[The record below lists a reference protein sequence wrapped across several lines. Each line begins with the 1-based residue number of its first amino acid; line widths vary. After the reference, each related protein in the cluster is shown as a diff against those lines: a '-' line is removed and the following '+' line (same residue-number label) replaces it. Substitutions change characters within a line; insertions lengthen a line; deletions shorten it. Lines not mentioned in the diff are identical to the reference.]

1 MNDPFVIHV
10 LQSSSQGMLTLDLV
24 EEEELHPGGAE
35 VKGRQR
41 SGTDASQLRPSPR
54 GPATGSLP
62 RGSERCWGRPR
73 PEAPQTS
80 RTSRP
85 PHAQVRGS
93 SSPVL
98 LVWDHLAPCC

>member
-1 MNDPFVIHV
+1 MIVVCYV

-41 SGTDASQLRPSPR
+41 SGTDASQLRPSSR

-80 RTSRP
+80 RNSRP
-85 PHAQVRGS
+85 LHAAVRGRGS
-93 SSPVL
+93 
-98 LVWDHLAPCC
+98 